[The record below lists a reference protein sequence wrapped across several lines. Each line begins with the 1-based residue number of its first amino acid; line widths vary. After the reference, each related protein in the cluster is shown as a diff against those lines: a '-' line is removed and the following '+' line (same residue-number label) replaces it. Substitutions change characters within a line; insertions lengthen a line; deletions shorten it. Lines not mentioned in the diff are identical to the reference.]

1 MEDQPSAAES
11 TPAKHWLTNHGSTL
25 SDAAFVLLLQP
36 TGIFNMRRKQAEL
49 FAVLTPSRQEP
60 AASLRALLELSMLHM
75 LSGSVFRDYREAL
88 DSH

>member
-1 MEDQPSAAES
+1 
-11 TPAKHWLTNHGSTL
+11 
-25 SDAAFVLLLQP
+25 
-36 TGIFNMRRKQAEL
+36 MRRKQAEL